1 MAEKIISPGVFT
13 RENDLSFVQQGVAQ
27 IGAAI
32 VGPTVKGP
40 ALIPTQVF
48 SYSEYQALY
57 GDSFKSG
64 SNYFQYLTSITAKE
78 YLKHGG
84 PATIVRIMPTDA
96 GNANS
101 YTHLEQTA
109 HAGTAPSSSLTFNK
123 ALADGTT
130 LIQYTSSLGTAYLF
144 VGVDTP
150 LPADNTSIATGGSS
164 TGKYYFDFG
173 SAGPLDGATVA
184 NFVAKA
190 GAITGDTFNSQSATA
205 GARIVEFTSSVTS
218 TGAAATMKS
227 GSSIAGISTGTAT
240 TTGMIA
246 STSSLAART
255 GVQKSGSTYASP
267 AVSFQIKTHTD
278 GKLMNSFPGA
288 TLTKL
293 KVESND
299 VLVSQSVSGE
309 GIKFGTRNNLR
320 WEVTNVSE
328 KKGTFTLLIR
338 RGDDSKKRKVIL
350 ETWNNLSL
358 DPNERN
364 YIGAVIGT
372 QRPTVGDSTTASPYI
387 QPSGNYKNRS
397 QFVYIDESSVANT
410 IDYLD
415 ENGNIRDTN
424 LTQSLPINNSSGSF
438 FGGSDGTGFI
448 VDSPLGASGVA
459 NYYENS
465 TNTNF
470 QGLNLQAGVLGTGR
484 IAFECAFNLLANQ
497 DEFDINLL
505 IAPGIT
511 YQMNAGLTNKM
522 VTVCEERGD
531 VMTIID
537 PVDYST
543 TNIASVVQQAE
554 NFDSSYAAMYWP
566 WVQIADPSTGKYIW
580 VPQSV
585 IMPSIYAFNDKV
597 SAEWFAPAGLNRG
610 GQETV
615 VQAARKLTHA
625 NRDVLYEGNVNPVA
639 TFPGEGVCVWGQ
651 KTLQKKASA
660 LDRVNVRRLLINLKK
675 FIASVSKFLLFENNT
690 TTTRNRFLSQV
701 NPYMESVQQRQ
712 GLYAFKV
719 VMDETNNTPD
729 IIDRNI
735 MKGDIFIQPA
745 KAAEFIVVD
754 FNIMP
759 TGATFND

>member
-13 RENDLSFVQQGVAQ
+13 RENDLSFVQQGVAA

-64 SNYFQYLTSITAKE
+64 SNYYQYLTSITAKE

-84 PATIVRIMPTDA
+84 PATIVRVMPTT
-96 GNANS
+96 GVNNANTH
-101 YTHLEQTA
+101 THLLQTA
-109 HAGTAPSSSLTFNK
+109 HAGTAPSSSITLDK
-123 ALADGTT
+123 AIVDGET
-130 LIQYTSSLGTAYLF
+130 LIQYTSSLGVEYLF
-144 VGVDTP
+144 IGVDTP
-150 LPADNTSIATGGSS
+150 LPSNNPSAVTGGSS
-164 TGKYYFDFG
+164 TGIFYFDFD
-173 SAGPLDGATVA
+173 SAGPLDGATVT
-184 NFVAKA
+184 NLVATM
-190 GAITGDTFNSQSATA
+190 GTITGDTFVSQSLTA
-205 GARIVEFTSSVTS
+205 GVRIIEFTSSIVSDET
-218 TGAAATMKS
+218 AASFTS
-227 GSSIAGISTGTAT
+227 GSSITGISTGTVT
-240 TTGMIA
+240 TTGAIA
-246 STSSLAART
+246 STGSLAAVT
-255 GVQKSGSTYASP
+255 GVVQSGSTYASNK
-267 AVSFQIKTHTD
+267 VSFQLKTHTD
-278 GKLMNSFPGA
+278 GKLMNSLPGS
-288 TLTKL
+288 TLTNL
-293 KVESND
+293 SVAAND
-299 VLVSQSVSGE
+299 VFISSSLAGT
-309 GIKFGTRNNLR
+309 GTKFGTANNLR
-320 WEVTNVSE
+320 WEVSNINE
-328 KKGTFTLLIR
+328 KKGTFTVAIR
-338 RGDDSKKRKVIL
+338 RGNDSKKRKVIL

-358 DPNERN
+358 DPNEKN
-364 YIGAVIGT
+364 YIGAQIGT
-372 QRPTVGDSTTASPYI
+372 QRPSVGDPTTAFPYI
-387 QPSGNYKNRS
+387 QPSGNFKNRS
-397 QFVYIDESSVANT
+397 QFIYVDEASVANT
-410 IDYLD
+410 VDYLD
-415 ENGNIRDTN
+415 ENGAIRDAALTAN
-424 LTQSLPINNSSGSF
+424 LPLLCSGSF
-438 FGGSDGTGFI
+438 FAGTDGAMI
-448 VDSPLGASGVA
+448 VDSPLGATGVA
-459 NYYENS
+459 NYYETS
-465 TNTNF
+465 TATNF
-470 QGLNLQAGVLGTGR
+470 QGLDISLGGAGTSGY
-484 IAFECAFNLLANQ
+484 ECAFNLLKNQ

-505 IAPGIT
+505 VAPGLT
-511 YQMNAGLTNKM
+511 YDMSPALANKI

-531 VMTIID
+531 VMTIVD
-537 PVDYST
+537 PVDYT
-543 TNIASVVQQAE
+543 QKNLASVTAVAE

-566 WVQIADPSTGKYIW
+566 WVQIADPATGKYIW

-615 VQAARKLTHA
+615 VQADRKLTHA
-625 NRDVLYEGNVNPVA
+625 NRDLLYEGSINPVA

-675 FIASVSKFLLFENNT
+675 FIASVSKYLIFENNT
-690 TTTRNRFLSQV
+690 TATRNRFLSQV

>member
-32 VGPTVKGP
+32 VGPTVKGQ
-40 ALIPTQVF
+40 ALVPTQVF

-64 SNYFQYLTSITAKE
+64 SNYYQYLTSITAKE

-84 PATIVRIMPTDA
+84 PATIVRIMPIDS

-101 YTHLEQTA
+101 YTHLDQTA
-109 HAGTAPSSSLTFNK
+109 NAGIAPSASAGAFK
-123 ALADGTT
+123 ILADGVM
-130 LIQYTSSLGTAYLF
+130 IQYTHSDGTAYQF
-144 VGVDTP
+144 IGETGTI
-150 LPADNTSIATGGSS
+150 PADNTAAGIYYYDIATLVGETMTNLAAEMNTVVG
-164 TGKYYFDFG
+164 
-173 SAGPLDGATVA
+173 AGTAVSHSDG
-184 NFVAKA
+184 
-190 GAITGDTFNSQSATA
+190 TFSVSGSATA
-205 GARIVEFTSSVTS
+205 DGAEIQFI
-218 TGAAATMKS
+218 S
-227 GSSIAGISTGTAT
+227 GST
-240 TTGMIA
+240 TTLSTNAVA
-246 STSSLAART
+246 STSSLAAVT
-255 GVQKSGSTYASP
+255 GVVSSGSTYSSNT
-267 AVSFQIKTHTD
+267 VSFEIYTHTD
-278 GKLMNSFPGA
+278 GQLMNSLPGS
-288 TLTKL
+288 TTTNL
-293 KVESND
+293 KVAANQ
-299 VLVSQSVSGE
+299 VHVSASLNGT
-309 GIKFGTRNNLR
+309 GTKFGTRNNLR
-320 WEVTNVSE
+320 WEISNVNE
-328 KKGTFTLLIR
+328 KKGTFTLAIR

-350 ETWNNLSL
+350 ETWNNCSL
-358 DPNERN
+358 DPNEKN
-364 YIGAVIGT
+364 YVGSVIGT
-372 QRPTVGDSTTASPYI
+372 QRSTIGDATSANPYI
-387 QPSGNYKNRS
+387 QPSGNFKNRS
-397 QFVYIDESSVANT
+397 QYVYIDEASILNT
-410 IDYLD
+410 VDYLD

-424 LTQSLPINNSSGSF
+424 ATASLPQIGSGSF
-438 FGGSDGTGFI
+438 FGGADGTNFI
-448 VDSPLGASGVA
+448 VDSPLGSSTPGAA
-459 NYYENS
+459 NYYENA
-465 TNTNF
+465 TAGNF
-470 QGLNLQAGVLGTGR
+470 QGLDVAAVTDTGY
-484 IAFECAFNLLANQ
+484 IAYECAFNLLANQ

-511 YQMNAGLTNKM
+511 AQSMTGLANKM

-543 TNIASVVQQAE
+543 NEITSVTQQAE

-566 WVQIADPSTGKYIW
+566 WVQIADPQTGKYIW

-615 VQAARKLTHA
+615 VQAKRKLTHA
-625 NRDVLYEGNVNPVA
+625 NRDVLYEGSVNPVA

-675 FIASVSKFLLFENNT
+675 FIASVSKYLLFENNT
-690 TTTRNRFLSQV
+690 TATRNRFLSQV

>member
-13 RENDLSFVQQGVAQ
+13 RENDLSFVQQGVAA

-64 SNYFQYLTSITAKE
+64 SNYYQYLTSITAKE

-84 PATIVRIMPTDA
+84 PATIVRVMPTT
-96 GNANS
+96 GVSNANS
-101 YTHLEQTA
+101 HTHLLQSA
-109 HAGTAPSSSLTFNK
+109 HAGTAPSGSITFDK
-123 ALADGTT
+123 AIVDGET
-130 LIQYTSSLGTAYLF
+130 LVQYTSSLGATFLF

-150 LPADNTSIATGGSS
+150 LPADNTSVATGGSS
-164 TGKYYFDFG
+164 TGRFYFDFG
-173 SAGPLDGATVA
+173 TAGPLDGATIT
-184 NFVAKA
+184 NFAVKA
-190 GAITGDTFNSQSATA
+190 TAITGDTFTSQSLSA
-205 GARIVEFTSSVTS
+205 GARIVEFTSSIVSDET
-218 TGAAATMKS
+218 AATIIS
-227 GSSIAGISTGTAT
+227 GSSITGITSGTVT
-240 TTGMIA
+240 TVGNIA
-246 STSSLAART
+246 STGSLAAVT
-255 GVQKSGSTYASP
+255 GVVQSGSTYASNK
-267 AVSFQIKTHTD
+267 VSFQLKAHTD
-278 GKLMNSFPGA
+278 GKLMNSLPGSS
-288 TLTKL
+288 LTNL
-293 KVESND
+293 KVAAND
-299 VLVSQSVSGE
+299 VFISSSLIGT
-309 GIKFGTRNNLR
+309 GTKFGTGNNLR
-320 WEVTNVSE
+320 WEVSNINE
-328 KKGTFTLLIR
+328 KKGTFTVAIR

-358 DPNERN
+358 DPNEKN
-364 YIGAVIGT
+364 YIGASIGT
-372 QRPTVGDSTTASPYI
+372 QRPTVGDPTTAFPYI
-387 QPSGNYKNRS
+387 QPSGNFKNRS
-397 QFVYIDESSVANT
+397 QFVYVDENTIANT
-410 IDYLD
+410 VDYLT
-415 ENGNIRDTN
+415 ENGGIRDTN
-424 LTQSLPINNSSGSF
+424 LTASLPMISSGSF
-438 FGGSDGTGFI
+438 FGGADGAMI
-448 VDSPLGASGVA
+448 VDSPLGATGVA
-459 NYYENS
+459 NYYETS
-465 TNTNF
+465 TTSNF
-470 QGLNLQAGVLGTGR
+470 QGLDVSVAGAGESGYL
-484 IAFECAFNLLANQ
+484 CAFNLLKNQ

-505 IAPGIT
+505 IAPGIS
-511 YQMNAGLTNKM
+511 YEMAPALANKI

-537 PVDYST
+537 PVLYT
-543 TNIASVVQQAE
+543 TKNIASVTQQAE

-566 WVQIADPSTGKYIW
+566 WVQIADPATGKYIW

-615 VQAARKLTHA
+615 VQADRKLTHA
-625 NRDVLYEGNVNPVA
+625 NRDTLYEGSVNPVA

-675 FIASVSKFLLFENNT
+675 FIASVSKYLIFENNT
-690 TTTRNRFLSQV
+690 TATKNRFLSQV

>member
-64 SNYFQYLTSITAKE
+64 SNYYQYLTSITAKE

-101 YTHLEQTA
+101 HTHIDRTVV
-109 HAGTAPSSSLTFNK
+109 AGNRPSASLALTGS
-123 ALADGTT
+123 LADGHT
-130 LIQYTSSLGTAYLF
+130 LFQYTSSLGEKYLF

-150 LPADNTSIATGGSS
+150 VPADNTTIVTGNGS

-173 SAGPLDGATVA
+173 SAGHIGGATVA

-190 GAITGDTFNSQSATA
+190 NAITGDTFNSQSSTA
-205 GARIVEFTSSVTS
+205 GLRIVEFTSSIVFDSSQASLT
-218 TGAAATMKS
+218 S
-227 GSSIAGISTGTAT
+227 GSSLGTVSNT
-240 TTGMIA
+240 SA
-246 STSSLAART
+246 SSGNIVAVSELAAVS
-255 GVQKSGSTYASP
+255 GVMQSGSTYAAP
-267 AVSFQIKTHTD
+267 RVSFQVKAHTD
-278 GKLMNSFPGA
+278 GKLMNSLPGSS
-288 TLTKL
+288 LTNL
-293 KVESND
+293 KVASND
-299 VLVSQSVSGE
+299 VFVSTSLSGV
-309 GIKFGTRNNLR
+309 GTKFGTRNNLR
-320 WEVTNVSE
+320 WEVSNVSE
-328 KKGTFTLLIR
+328 KKGTFTLAIR

-350 ETWNNLSL
+350 ETWNNCSL

-372 QRPTVGDSTTASPYI
+372 QRPTIGDSTTASPYI
-387 QPSGNYKNRS
+387 QPSGNFKNRS
-397 QFVYIDESSVANT
+397 QFVYIDESTIANT
-410 IDYLD
+410 VDYLT
-415 ENGNIRDTN
+415 ENGDIRDTN
-424 LTQSLPINNSSGSF
+424 LTASLPINDSSGSF
-438 FGGSDGTGFI
+438 FGGSDGTNFI
-448 VDSPLGASGVA
+448 VDSPLGSSTAGAA
-459 NYYENS
+459 NYYEAS
-465 TNTNF
+465 TAGNF
-470 QGLNLQAGVLGTGR
+470 QGLDIASSTDTGY
-484 IAFECAFNLLANQ
+484 IAYNCAFNLLSNQ

-505 IAPGIT
+505 IAPGLT
-511 YQMNAGLTNKM
+511 YQMSAALTNKM

-537 PVDYST
+537 PVDYQT

>member
-109 HAGTAPSSSLTFNK
+109 HAGTAPSGSINFNK
-123 ALADGTT
+123 AIEDGTS
-130 LIQYTSSLGTAYLF
+130 LIQYTSSLGETYLF
-144 VGVDTP
+144 KLVDEP
-150 LPADNTSIATGGSS
+150 VPADNTSAVTGGSS
-164 TGKYYFDFG
+164 TGIYYISG
-173 SAGPLDGATVA
+173 SFLAGILDSSTISTVA
-184 NFVAKA
+184 SRMTT
-190 GAITGDTFNSQSATA
+190 ITGDTFTSQSATE
-205 GARIVEFTSSVTS
+205 GARILEFTSSVTS
-218 TGAAATMKS
+218 TGAAATIIS
-227 GSSIAGISTGTAT
+227 GSSHAGISSGTVT

-255 GVQKSGSTYASP
+255 GVQKSGSTYANP

-288 TLTKL
+288 SLTKL

-372 QRPTVGDSTTASPYI
+372 QRPTVGDSTTANPYI

-397 QFVYIDESSVANT
+397 QFVYIDESTVANT

-424 LTQSLPINNSSGSF
+424 LTGSLPINNSSGSF

-465 TNTNF
+465 TPGNF
-470 QGLNLQAGVLGTGR
+470 QGLDVAADTDTGY
-484 IAFECAFNLLANQ
+484 IAYNCAFNLLSNQ
-497 DEFDINLL
+497 DEYDINLL
-505 IAPGIT
+505 VAPGLT
-511 YQMNAGLTNKM
+511 YQLSAALTNKM